1 MGGGAIGGITA
12 AKLAADV
19 VVLDANAEHAAAM
32 REPGLVIN
40 DGPPVPLDVVESVD
54 ALDGAFDF
62 ALIAV
67 KAPLHHVVLEPL
79 VARGGIDTFVSMGN
93 GLIQD
98 RMEGIVGAGNLLACI
113 VEWGGSNVGP
123 GQLVRDSEGGYMLGE
138 LDGVSR
144 SRAGE
149 LAAALEPVG
158 PVRITDNV
166 RGMIWSKLLINSTFT
181 GLSAVSGLRYG
192 GVAEQGRDAVFA
204 LWAEGVA
211 VGDAQGLQLE
221 RVHVDP
227 HRFDDAALADYMACS
242 GNVRPSM
249 LQDLDA
255 GRETEVDVVNGG
267 VASRGTRARH
277 PDPVQRPRGRA
288 GALDGTG
295 RALPGPALVGLRE
308 RGADDQR
315 HRQLNPGGRPR
326 RGVQVVLEAV
336 LAELARDQHVE
347 DHEAGGLDGDAD
359 DPEHD
364 RVVEAVPAGAGE
376 VDREVQDEPERDQG
390 GRGDQA
396 GSLVALHHEL
406 AELPGGQQV
415 EHDEAGDKY
424 REPDAA
430 VREHLQD

>member
-1 MGGGAIGGITA
+1 MRILVVGGGAIGGVTA

-40 DGPPVPLDVVESVD
+40 DGPPIALDAVESVD
-54 ALDGAFDF
+54 ALEGDFDF

-67 KAPLHHVVLEPL
+67 KAPLHDTVLPPL
-79 VARGGIDTFVSMGN
+79 VERGGIGTFVSMGN

-98 RMEGIVGAGNLLACI
+98 HMEELVGSGNLIACI

-123 GQLVRDSEGGYMLGE
+123 GRLVRDSLGGYMVGE
-138 LDGVSR
+138 LDGSLG
-144 SRAGE
+144 SRARA
-149 LAAALEPVG
+149 LASCLEPIGEARVTG
-158 PVRITDNV
+158 NV

-227 HRFDDAALADYMACS
+227 HRFDDAALRDYMAGS

-255 GRETEVDVVNGG
+255 GRLTEVDVVSGG
-267 VASRGTRARH
+267 VAAK
-277 PDPVQRPRGRA
+277 GR
-288 GALDGTG
+288 
-295 RALPGPALVGLRE
+295 
-308 RGADDQR
+308 
-315 HRQLNPGGRPR
+315 
-326 RGVQVVLEAV
+326 
-336 LAELARDQHVE
+336 EL
-347 DHEAGGLDGDAD
+347 GI
-359 DPEHD
+359 PTPCND
-364 RVVEAVPAGAGE
+364 RVVELVHSMERGE
-376 VDREVQDEPERDQG
+376 RSPDPRWMAYVRDAQTISAT
-390 GRGDQA
+390 D
-396 GSLVALHHEL
+396 S
-406 AELPGGQQV
+406 
-415 EHDEAGDKY
+415 
-424 REPDAA
+424 
-430 VREHLQD
+430 